1 MACTCHHGHH
11 NAGTVNIGN
20 GLSTGLKNLIATIGS
35 DVALLIA
42 GFTRTGIRG
51 GSAAALYQSSRLGG
65 HTSGTFSSLQSAG
78 TRTFIAGAH
87 LYYYLPYGLWS
98 VVKALFGDGENPEL
112 WRQRVQLAA
121 RGRWSLLKGF
131 FTSSTFVDCLLAV
144 GCPIYALVT
153 GDWLALLSL
162 LDLVPSIV
170 DSVRRNF
177 T

>member
-1 MACTCHHGHH
+1 M
-11 NAGTVNIGN
+11 
-20 GLSTGLKNLIATIGS
+20 
-35 DVALLIA
+35 
-42 GFTRTGIRG
+42 
-51 GSAAALYQSSRLGG
+51 LGG

-78 TRTFIAGAH
+78 TRTFIASAH

-112 WRQRVQLAA
+112 WRQRVQCAGCTAGNCNCGPGCRCACRLAA
-121 RGRWSLLKGF
+121 RGRWSLLKDF